1 MPSLLGVRCSNDG
14 GGAGLMHRYDHH
26 IGDYDRDTGHL
37 SLLEH
42 GVYRRLL
49 DRMYADE
56 RPLPVDLAKV
66 GRKLGVRTKPER
78 EALEVVIEEFFERR
92 DSGFHHRRVER
103 ELGQI
108 ETRMLQSQY
117 GMVKRY
123 WKPSEM
129 GPEPTFEQ
137 FREHPE
143 WYRDPT
149 TGHIGCYYRN
159 GSGLSGDKDGGN
171 TYHRPPTTDHRPP
184 TTDHVGMSTP
194 LPPDGG
200 DGEGEGSGSR
210 ELELSASNGLRP
222 GSQTPATGA
231 QGELEDSKLNGSAKK
246 KKGGAGKE
254 GEVLTWSEAEGWR
267 GVTLDLV
274 GELGEAYPA
283 CDIRRQFLA
292 MEQWLKA
299 NRERA
304 RKQNWRRFVNNWLRR
319 EQERGGDLRYT
330 GGAKKESGAAGSD
343 DAFLSTIGGG
353 R

>member
-1 MPSLLGVRCSNDG
+1 
-14 GGAGLMHRYDHH
+14 MHRYDHH

-56 RPLPVDLAKV
+56 RPLPLDLAKIA
-66 GRKLGVRTKPER
+66 RKLGVRTKPER
-78 EALEVVIEEFFERR
+78 EALEVVIEEFFERC

-200 DGEGEGSGSR
+200 NGEGEGSGSR

-246 KKGGAGKE
+246 KKGGAGKQE
-254 GEVLTWSEAEGWR
+254 EVLTWSEAEGWS

-274 GELGEAYPA
+274 G
-283 CDIRRQFLA
+283 
-292 MEQWLKA
+292 
-299 NRERA
+299 
-304 RKQNWRRFVNNWLRR
+304 
-319 EQERGGDLRYT
+319 
-330 GGAKKESGAAGSD
+330 
-343 DAFLSTIGGG
+343 
-353 R
+353 